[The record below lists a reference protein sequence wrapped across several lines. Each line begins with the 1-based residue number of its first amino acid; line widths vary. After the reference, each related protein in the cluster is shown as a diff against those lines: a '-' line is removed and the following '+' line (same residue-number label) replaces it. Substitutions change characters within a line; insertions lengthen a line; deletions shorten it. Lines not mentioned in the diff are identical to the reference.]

1 MMKRLRFGSTSWSLL
16 LKVLNY
22 PTITL
27 DASRKMVYSLETYMD
42 SLDKLKNILSSLEE
56 LFLRKDIQEI
66 SNTDHLVNDLGIDS
80 LTRVSI
86 LFELQEGLNLNI
98 EESEASQWQTVE
110 DILKVIEKSHWKR

>member
-1 MMKRLRFGSTSWSLL
+1 
-16 LKVLNY
+16 
-22 PTITL
+22 
-27 DASRKMVYSLETYMD
+27 MD

-110 DILKVIEKSHWKR
+110 DILKVIEKSH